1 MAHGITEFMQRLSP
15 NRQYVQGSAFTANLA
30 KYVGPFRRSI
40 RLWFHVM
47 PMVQRNVITLRAV
60 RRDMKLLTLRRVLS
74 RS

>member
-1 MAHGITEFMQRLSP
+1 
-15 NRQYVQGSAFTANLA
+15 
-30 KYVGPFRRSI
+30 
-40 RLWFHVM
+40 M